1 MAAVRHLEFYT
12 FAFLSRSP
20 CPGRPRI
27 NWLQQVEEDRS
38 LSVGENAGQL
48 FVAMVILLFTLCF
61 IVDETSSKSQD
72 VHAPAANLTELKKT
86 AALREKMAAIREKRR
101 VNAMLG

>member
-1 MAAVRHLEFYT
+1 MSAVIC
-12 FAFLSRSP
+12 FLLDSYVHCSGSP
-20 CPGRPRI
+20 PL
-27 NWLQQVEEDRS
+27 WAS
-38 LSVGENAGQL
+38 ENAGQL

-101 VNAMLG
+101 VNAILG